1 MSVSDLTSF
10 SYVILLLVGSGG
22 AAPHDLLR
30 MHRQGNWI
38 YWTAA
43 DSRFYSEP
51 KRLAQL
57 GYLHA
62 RREPGRTTDRTMYT
76 LTARGRKT
84 IANWLAQPSG
94 FIRIQNEPAAR
105 LTGADLATDEQTVV
119 HSLRAI
125 RPQIDEQLAWLDR
138 AEREARTLPHRERY
152 LQINHRLSRRI
163 LAAFSDWLDEV
174 EAELGHANHRAATR
188 QPKPRSHSPKRQRS

>member
-1 MSVSDLTSF
+1 MSADDLTSF

-43 DSRFYSEP
+43 ESRFYSEP

-57 GYLHA
+57 RYLNA
-62 RREPGRTTDRTMYT
+62 RREPGQTTDRTVYT
-76 LTARGRKT
+76 LTPRGRKA
-84 IANWLAQPSG
+84 IAGWLAEPSG

-105 LTGADLATDEQTVV
+105 LNGADLAADEQTVV

-125 RPQIDEQLAWLDR
+125 RPHIDEQLLWLER
-138 AEREARTLPHRERY
+138 AEREARGLPHRERY

-163 LAAFSDWLDEV
+163 LVAFSDWLDEV
-174 EAELGHANHRAATR
+174 EAEFGSSDGQTRVQHRKVRRRGT
-188 QPKPRSHSPKRQRS
+188 

>member
-1 MSVSDLTSF
+1 MSADDLTSF

-43 DSRFYSEP
+43 ESRFYSEP

-57 GYLHA
+57 RYLNA
-62 RREPGRTTDRTMYT
+62 R
-76 LTARGRKT
+76 RGRKA
-84 IANWLAQPSG
+84 IAGWLAEPSG

-105 LTGADLATDEQTVV
+105 LNGADLAADEQTVV

-125 RPQIDEQLAWLDR
+125 RPHIDEQLLWLER
-138 AEREARTLPHRERY
+138 AEREARGLPHRERY

-163 LAAFSDWLDEV
+163 LVAFSDWLDEV
-174 EAELGHANHRAATR
+174 EAEFGSSDGQTRVQHRKVRRRGT
-188 QPKPRSHSPKRQRS
+188 

>member
-1 MSVSDLTSF
+1 MSVNDLTSF
-10 SYVILLLVGSGG
+10 SYIILLLVGSGG

-43 DSRFYSEP
+43 ESRSYSEP

-57 GYLHA
+57 GYLNP
-62 RREPGRTTDRTMYT
+62 RREPGRTTDRTIYT
-76 LTARGRKT
+76 LTPRGRE
-84 IANWLAQPSG
+84 AVAWWLAQPSG

-105 LTGADLATDEQTVV
+105 LNGADLAADEQTVV

-125 RPQIDEQLAWLDR
+125 RPHIDEQLAWLDC
-138 AEREARTLPHRERY
+138 AEQEAGTLPHRERY

-174 EAELGHANHRAATR
+174 EAEFGHSDGQPARAAR
-188 QPKPRSHSPKRQRS
+188 RSRRHNA